1 MVSRLGLNT
10 ASDKEVMTSHSV
22 AVQLWQGENSI
33 FKLLMWNFFL
43 CTSHLLGL
51 TKLSQCSVTSV
62 LFDSLQP
69 HGPWPARLLCPWDSP
84 GKNSGWGRGAWVAI
98 SFSSDKVWSEW
109 SEVSQLCLTLCIP
122 MDCSLPD
129 SSVHGIFQARV
140 LEWVVISFSRAPP
153 VASQNNSYLSSTWV
167 LHGHLKI
174 VLIPLFFFFF
184 FLT

>member
-184 FLT
+184 LT